1 MTTDIVERL
10 RFLASGQ
17 DDTHSVAITEA
28 ADEIERLR
36 TAMRE
41 AKTAI
46 GNWPEGAQAMLHD
59 ALAGK
64 E

>member
-10 RFLASGQ
+10 RKLAKHHEGFLL
-17 DDTHSVAITEA
+17 DEA